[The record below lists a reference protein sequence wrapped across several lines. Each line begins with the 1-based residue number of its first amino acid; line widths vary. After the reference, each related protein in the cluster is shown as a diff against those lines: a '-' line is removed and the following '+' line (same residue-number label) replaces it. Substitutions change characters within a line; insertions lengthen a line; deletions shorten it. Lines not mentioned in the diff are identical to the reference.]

1 MFLQRLVEHGFS
13 LSLKTYLLA
22 SQLGNFSK
30 GAMGTPLA
38 EWNQVGI
45 IVDME
50 TSPFEYRKK
59 SANDDLVTE
68 DALRDECTKYVLY
81 GTVEGVV
88 AERLDEIIDR
98 NMMNYHMCALKPL
111 DEYRMDIIDHDE
123 EHNESSSSPS
133 LSSQKYRARCHKAN
147 ASSIK
152 SLSVHT
158 DEDDNAVDL
167 DNGDERNK
175 SDEVDI
181 LAEDFRRSARQ
192 KAIREHNELE
202 NNVDS
207 LLRTR
212 YTSYIP

>member
-1 MFLQRLVEHGFS
+1 MERGFS

-30 GAMGTPLA
+30 GAMGTPLG

-45 IVDME
+45 IVDMQ

-59 SANDDLVTE
+59 NLNNDLVTE

-88 AERLDEIIDR
+88 AERLDEILDR
-98 NMMNYHMCALKPL
+98 NMMNYHMCALRPL
-111 DEYRMDIIDHDE
+111 DEDRMDIIGHGE
-123 EHNESSSSPS
+123 EHNDSSSSRS
-133 LSSQKYRARCHKAN
+133 LSSQKYHARSHKAN

-158 DEDDNAVDL
+158 DEDDNAVDV
-167 DNGDERNK
+167 DNGDENSK
-175 SDEVDI
+175 SDEADV

-192 KAIREHNELE
+192 KATREHSELE
-202 NNVDS
+202 NSVDS
-207 LLRTR
+207 LFRTR
-212 YTSYIP
+212 YISYIP